1 MMIQRN
7 PSSVKNQPQP
17 LRGMHIYRD
26 KRNRAIYYDVIFK
39 KAYVISN
46 ADTKSFTIYAQRFF
60 LALAIAIVVISL
72 TYEKNPQF
80 MIAGPLLGLVV
91 YALMEWRFRVFLKT
105 CSSIPVKLDE
115 WVSRDSLNAQESK
128 GRLILKLVLLMV
140 LAILIVVNAYVSHFD
155 LFLVI
160 CCWVFAFG
168 LLLASSIYIKALI
181 YQKKHPST
189 H

>member
-7 PSSVKNQPQP
+7 PSSSKNQAQP

-60 LALAIAIVVISL
+60 IALAIAILVISL
-72 TYEKNPQF
+72 SYEKYPQY
-80 MIAGPLLGLVV
+80 MIAGPLFGIVV

-115 WVSRDSLNAQESK
+115 WVSRDALNAQESK
-128 GRLILKLVLLMV
+128 GRLWTKIILLVV
-140 LAILIVVNAYVSHFD
+140 LAILIVVNAYISHFD
-155 LFLVI
+155 LFLTI
-160 CCWVFAFG
+160 CCWLFG
-168 LLLASSIYIKALI
+168 IGLILASSIYIKALI
-181 YQKKHPST
+181 YQKNHLKN
-189 H
+189 